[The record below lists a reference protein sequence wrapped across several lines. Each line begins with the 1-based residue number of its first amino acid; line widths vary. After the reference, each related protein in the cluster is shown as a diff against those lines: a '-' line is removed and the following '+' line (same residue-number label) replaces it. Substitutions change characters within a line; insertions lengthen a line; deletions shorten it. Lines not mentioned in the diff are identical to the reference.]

1 MIVQIVRIRS
11 RMSEDEEAL
20 AHFRQSELYRTIPTA
35 YEVQGN
41 PDVRTAEVVMTLRSD
56 QH

>member
-1 MIVQIVRIRS
+1 MIVQIVRFRS